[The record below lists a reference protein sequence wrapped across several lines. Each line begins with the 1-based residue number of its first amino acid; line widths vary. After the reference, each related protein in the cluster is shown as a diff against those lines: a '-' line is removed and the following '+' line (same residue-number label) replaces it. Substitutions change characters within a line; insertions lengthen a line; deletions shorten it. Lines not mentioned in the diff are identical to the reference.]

1 MNARVVPM
9 QEREY
14 RLIPLDEIRVLNSRN
29 RDEAQFAE
37 NVRSIEALGLLKPI
51 VVNRR
56 HHSDTGFYDLVCG
69 EGRFLAY
76 KRLSRSEIPAEVIDC
91 DDKTALLY
99 GMVENVARVPPGT
112 MWFAHELKR
121 MHDSGMTFLQIAEIV
136 GKSNSFV
143 SDYIHLASQGEERLI
158 KGVEQ
163 GLFPISF
170 AVKVARAS
178 DAEIQHV
185 LMDAFDSGMID
196 TSNVTRVRT
205 LIELRINRGREP
217 DRRKGRYT
225 ITQLKKDLGRVRKE
239 KEGFVREATAK
250 ERRMLILVSG
260 MNTLWQDAEFV
271 KLLAEEGIG
280 ERPALQGQYGQQRD

>member
-9 QEREY
+9 QERQY
-14 RLIPLDEIRVLNSRN
+14 RMIRLDEIRVLNSRN

-51 VVNRR
+51 VVNGR
-56 HHSDTGFYDLVCG
+56 HYPDTGLYDLVCG
-69 EGRFLAY
+69 EGRFLAH
-76 KRLSRSEIPAEVIDC
+76 KRLGKPEIPAEVIDC
-91 DDKTALLY
+91 DDRTALLY

-121 MHDSGMTFLQIAEIV
+121 MHDNGMTFLQISEIV
-136 GKSNSFV
+136 GKSNSWV
-143 SDYIHLASQGEERLI
+143 SDCIHLAAQGEERLI

-205 LIELRINRGREP
+205 LIELRVNRGREP
-217 DRRKGRYT
+217 GRRQGRYT
-225 ITQLKKDLGRVRKE
+225 ITQLKKDLGHVRKE

-260 MNTLWQDAEFV
+260 MNTLWQDEEFV
-271 KLLAEEGIG
+271 KLLTEEGIG
-280 ERPALQGQYGQQRD
+280 ERPVMQGQYGQQRG

>member
-1 MNARVVPM
+1 M

-14 RLIPLDEIRVLNSRN
+14 REVPLDEIRVLNSRN

-51 VVNRR
+51 LVNRR
-56 HHSDTGFYDLVCG
+56 HHRQSGLYDLVCG

-76 KRLSRSEIPAEVIDC
+76 RRLGKPEIPAEVIDC
-91 DDKTALLY
+91 DDRTALLY
-99 GMVENVARVPPGT
+99 GMVENIARVPPGT
-112 MWFAHELKR
+112 MWFARELKR
-121 MHDSGMTFLQIAEIV
+121 MHESGMTFLQIGEIV

-143 SDYIHLASQGEERLI
+143 SDYIHLAAQGEERLI
-158 KGVEQ
+158 KGVER

-185 LMDAFDSGMID
+185 LMDAFDSGIID

-205 LIELRINRGREP
+205 LIELRVHRGREP
-217 DRRKGRYT
+217 DRRKARYT
-225 ITQLKKDLGRVRKE
+225 ITQLKEDLGRVRKE
-239 KEGFVREATAK
+239 KEDFVREASDK
-250 ERRMLILVSG
+250 ERRMLILTSG
-260 MNTLWQDAEFV
+260 MNVLLGDAEFV
-271 KLLAEEGIG
+271 KLLARENIG
-280 ERPALQGQYGQQRD
+280 DRPVLQGDYGQQRG